1 MKNWLMERLLP
12 MWAKETL
19 LADNRALRRENA
31 WLRQQNREKN
41 AYIRGLHKGL
51 RRAAGNRRPPRGG
64 ARPKGGKK
72 WTS

>member
-1 MKNWLMERLLP
+1 MKSWLYERFLP

-31 WLRQQNREKN
+31 RLRQQSRERD

-51 RRAAGNRRPPRGG
+51 AARRDLRSNRN
-64 ARPKGGKK
+64 ARCKMQNAK
-72 WTS
+72 